1 MTLEVSMLIVKKF
14 GGTSVGNKER
24 IFRVARRCME
34 EYQKGNDVVVVLSA
48 MGKTTD
54 VLLEQAREINP
65 HAPKRELDML
75 LTTGE
80 QVSVALMAMALDSL
94 GVPAISLNAYQVA
107 MHTTAVYGNARL
119 KRIDKERIRHEL
131 ASRKVVIVTG
141 FQGVNKYDDYTTLG
155 RGGSDTTAVALA
167 AALHADACEIYTD
180 VDGVYT
186 ADPRIVKN
194 ARKLDEIT
202 YDEMLDLATAGAG
215 VLHNRSVEMAKKY
228 GVTLVVR
235 SSLNDSEGT
244 VVKEEVSVERMLVN
258 GVALDKKAARVSVM
272 GLKDEPG
279 IAFKVFNLLAKENIN
294 VDIILQ
300 SIGRENT
307 KDISFTVDEDE
318 LEEAIQILEEN
329 KSRITASEIKY
340 KKDVAKVSVVGAGM
354 MSNPGVASIM
364 FEALYGAGINIRM
377 IATSEIRIT
386 VLVDEKDGERAVNAC
401 HEAFGLAE

>member
-279 IAFKVFNLLAKENIN
+279 IAFKVFNLLAKKNIN